1 MADSHFKIVFEGQ
14 VREGVELDTAKA
26 NLAGLFK
33 SEPSAVQKL
42 FSGQPVALKRGI
54 TYQDAE
60 RYLKAL
66 NDAGVEA
73 CIEPDIEISLS
84 LDEVV
89 SQPSPKPAHLEIS
102 PYAPP
107 KAQVGA
113 DQPGHSTLK
122 VLSINGRIGRLRYL
136 AWSMVL
142 SAATLVL
149 VGVCLLVMNGSLV
162 AGGLLMAVVLVVFA
176 VIGAQIGVQRL
187 HDLGWSGWLLLLTMV
202 PFVGS
207 VFPFLM
213 VLLPGTKGPNAFGPP
228 SPPNSRGVKTLAVL
242 WVLLIPIV
250 LIGLTAGGGGMLRD
264 ELELQTDEYEQSLPY
279 DDEES
284 HDSALT
290 APADVNIEPEEQSDK

>member
-42 FSGQPVALKRGI
+42 FSGQTVALKRGI

-73 CIEPDIEISLS
+73 RIEPDIEISLS

-142 SAATLVL
+142 SAATLML

-162 AGGLLMAVVLVVFA
+162 
-176 VIGAQIGVQRL
+176 
-187 HDLGWSGWLLLLTMV
+187 
-202 PFVGS
+202 
-207 VFPFLM
+207 
-213 VLLPGTKGPNAFGPP
+213 
-228 SPPNSRGVKTLAVL
+228 
-242 WVLLIPIV
+242 
-250 LIGLTAGGGGMLRD
+250 
-264 ELELQTDEYEQSLPY
+264 
-279 DDEES
+279 
-284 HDSALT
+284 
-290 APADVNIEPEEQSDK
+290 